1 MYVKMRCSREGLA
14 HTAGVHERN
23 IVYVHEICASLKCMV
38 FVR

>member
-14 HTAGVHERN
+14 HTSVHECN
-23 IVYVHEICASLKCMV
+23 IVYVQEICAEMYGFF